1 MFDTEIV
8 TESAPTPE
16 PSAAPAEAAPAAPK
30 PGKADRKQSIKE
42 QLKARLAR
50 SASNDDGDDAPVPAP
65 AAKPAASPPA
75 PTAKAEAVAA
85 KIEEAGGEVPEQRP
99 GESDAKYELKLAQT
113 LRKLRD
119 VEQEA
124 ARVRKAHEESSA
136 ELDKFKKRY
145 AKGKES
151 PLDLLKEHEWTFE
164 DLVKAIN
171 EDKVKVPEKDPAIPD
186 WLREKIE
193 RLDRLETERENE
205 RKQAEQRGMYE
216 SDVKTV
222 ATVLEKHADKFPLAA
237 AFKGAAKQVVD
248 AARAEGTND
257 IGPILEALE
266 ARLAED
272 VTTVLASE
280 KSVKAALAKNP
291 DLRKVVMAALGVS
304 DAPAAPAKAAA
315 PSMSAIPTEAPQGEP
330 VVTNKRERAAVLK
343 AQLAAR
349 LRARADEDNDD

>member
-1 MFDTEIV
+1 MSDTEIV
-8 TESAPTPE
+8 TETAPAPTPAE
-16 PSAAPAEAAPAAPK
+16 APATPEPAPK
-30 PGKADRKQSIKE
+30 PGKTERKQSIKE

-50 SASNDDGDDAPVPAP
+50 SAAGDDGDDAPAP
-65 AAKPAASPPA
+65 AATKPSTAPA
-75 PTAKAEAVAA
+75 MAPSTKAEATAA
-85 KIEEAGGEVPEQRP
+85 KIEAAGGEVPEQRP
-99 GESDAKYELKLAQT
+99 GESNEKYELKLAQT

-124 ARVRKAHEESSA
+124 ARVRKEHERSTA
-136 ELDKFKKRY
+136 ELQKLQKLVDSGKTNPLDILKHLGYSFEDVVKGINDDKFK
-145 AKGKES
+145 APG
-151 PLDLLKEHEWTFE
+151 
-164 DLVKAIN
+164 
-171 EDKVKVPEKDPAIPD
+171 KDPEVPD

-205 RKQAEQRGMYE
+205 RKAAEQRQVYE

-222 ATVLEKHADKFPLAA
+222 ATVLEKHADRFPLAA

-257 IGPILEALE
+257 IGPILDALE
-266 ARLAED
+266 TRLAED

-304 DAPAAPAKAAA
+304 DTPAPAPKAAS

-330 VVTNKRERAAVLK
+330 VPTNKRERAAVLRS
-343 AQLAAR
+343 QLAAR
-349 LRARADEDNDD
+349 LRARQGESDD